1 MKDPE
6 YSGGMVKDPE
16 YSGCLVKDPE
26 YSGSM
31 VKDPEYLRLYG
42 DSSLIELRTTDF
54 RSAFYFA
61 MFNRLTF
68 RIGCHFA

>member
-1 MKDPE
+1 M
-6 YSGGMVKDPE
+6 KDPE

-31 VKDPEYLRLYG
+31 VK